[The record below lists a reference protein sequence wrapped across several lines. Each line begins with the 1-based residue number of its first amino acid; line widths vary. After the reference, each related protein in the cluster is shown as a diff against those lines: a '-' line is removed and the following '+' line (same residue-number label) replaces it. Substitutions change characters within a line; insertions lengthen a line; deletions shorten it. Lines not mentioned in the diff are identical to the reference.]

1 MDSNK
6 RIIEIDGV
14 KLEIDLRHA
23 KKVDH
28 FRIGDT
34 VKLLK
39 KTYNGYEVFPAVIV
53 NFTEFKSLPTIEM
66 LYVDGCGNIC
76 YHAHFA
82 AEKDKECTSEIAPA
96 SQLEMR
102 FERNIIIDKLDQQI
116 EKDEAALAM
125 SKYRRDCFE
134 KYFGK
139 AFPGASEED
148 YDHAE

>member
-6 RIIEIDGV
+6 RVIEIDGV

-23 KKVDH
+23 RKVDH

-39 KTYNGYEVFPAVIV
+39 KQYNGYEVFPAVIV
-53 NFTEFKSLPTIEM
+53 NFTEFKNKPTIEM
-66 LYVDGCGNIC
+66 LYVDGCGNVC

-82 AEKDKECTSEIAPA
+82 HEEGKECVSEIAPA
-96 SQLEMR
+96 SCLEMR
-102 FERNIIIDKLDQQI
+102 FERNVIIDKMRQQI
-116 EKDEAALAM
+116 EKAKAEMVLAQ
-125 SKYRRDCFE
+125 SRLECFE

-139 AFPGASEED
+139 AFPGQESGEK
-148 YDHAE
+148 